1 MRIKL
6 QNGLLLINILAVL
19 LIIIITLSPSSVL
32 RVILGLPFVFFFPGY
47 ALITALYPA
56 KKSLSTFARIAL
68 SFGFSL
74 VVTALIGLILNYTPW
89 GIRLYPSLISLFIF
103 NLIMSAIA
111 WLRQKSIPESDKIS
125 ISFNLVLPSGP
136 VSSSRVLSII
146 LVVVILGTLGT
157 LSYVIATP
165 KIGEKYTEFYILGE
179 EGKAA
184 NYPKNL
190 SLGEEGKVVAG
201 IINREQQTMSY
212 RLEVRIDNL
221 KKAEA
226 GPLTLEPD
234 GKWEAPLSF
243 KPDKAG
249 DNQKLEFLLFKAGES
264 DPYMKPLYLWVN
276 VK

>member
-74 VVTALIGLILNYTPW
+74 VITALVGLILNYTPW

-125 ISFNLVLPSGP
+125 ISFNLALPSGP

-234 GKWEAPLSF
+234 EKWEAPLSF

>member
-74 VVTALIGLILNYTPW
+74 VVAALVGLILNYTPW

-221 KKAEA
+221 KKAEV

-249 DNQKLEFLLFKAGES
+249 DNQKVEFLLFKAGES

>member
-74 VVTALIGLILNYTPW
+74 VITALVGLILNYTPW